1 MTCIQC
7 DTPGDM
13 MPASLQLKANGEDFF
28 CLACQVDD
36 SLATLPTTYES
47 MMAEIATLSEAQ
59 VEALYESESL
69 QDDYLARLADSE
81 EAIRLALE
89 FDNLSAAHEIMKDD
103 DDVET
108 RLHLCEK
115 FNLAVEDCDAAFADR
130 EHAAYVNGMPY

>member
-1 MTCIQC
+1 MCIYC
-7 DTPGDM
+7 ETPGDM
-13 MPASLQLKANGEDFF
+13 MPASLELNERGDGFR
-28 CLACQVDD
+28 CLACGVDD
-36 SLATLPTTYES
+36 SESPATYES
-47 MMAEIATLSEAQ
+47 MMAEIATLPEAQ

-89 FDNLSAAHEIMKDD
+89 FDNLHAAHEIMKDD

-108 RLHLCEK
+108 RLHLCDK
-115 FNLAVEDCDAAFADR
+115 FNLTVEDCDAEYADR